1 LANTLDYPKS
11 SGAIATDVVQSP
23 ARTTLAVTNSNAAGV
38 TVFLTLG
45 AVVGCVASIDDV
57 PPIMSPALPIDKV
70 NDLQGSFILKSGAS
84 VSFLPPVG
92 VGISG
97 NFAFGT
103 PPLNCA
109 TPQCPSG
116 VNVAEF
122 MLNNGFQTG
131 IPQESIDISA
141 VAGVN
146 ALLEFSMTGGGAWNA
161 GSTQPNVASF
171 QNNKIGDNV
180 GQVGVFPYGCDV
192 CTGSANPPQCAAPPA
207 GAPSPP
213 VPQTES
219 ICLVQRDAS
228 QAGGTVLVTFNSF
241 A

>member
-1 LANTLDYPKS
+1 LT
-11 SGAIATDVVQSP
+11 
-23 ARTTLAVTNSNAAGV
+23 VTNSNTADV

-45 AVVGCVASIDDV
+45 AVASCVASIDDI
-57 PPIMSPALPIDKV
+57 PPIMSPVLPISKV
-70 NDLQGSFILKSGAS
+70 NNLQGSFILKSGAS
-84 VSFLPPVG
+84 VSFIPAVG

-97 NFAFGT
+97 NLAFGT

-109 TPQCPSG
+109 APQFPSG

-122 MLNNGFQTG
+122 TLNNAFQTG

-146 ALLEFSMTGGGAWNA
+146 AFLEFNMTGGGAWNA
-161 GSTQPNVASF
+161 GSTQPDVTSF
-171 QNNKIGDNV
+171 ENKKIGGNV
-180 GQVGVFPYGCDV
+180 GQVGVFPYACDV
-192 CTGSANPPQCAAPPA
+192 CTGSDKPPKCPAPPV

-213 VPQTES
+213 VPQTEN

-228 QAGGTVLVTFNSF
+228 QAGGTVLVTFAGF
-241 A
+241 V

>member
-1 LANTLDYPKS
+1 
-11 SGAIATDVVQSP
+11 VQSP
-23 ARTTLAVTNSNAAGV
+23 ARTTLALKNSSAIDV

-45 AVVGCVASIDDV
+45 AVAGCVASIADV
-57 PPIMSPALPIDKV
+57 PPIMSPTLPIAKL
-70 NDLQGSFILKSGAS
+70 NDLQGSFTLKSGAS
-84 VSFLPPVG
+84 VSFTPPVG

-109 TPQCPSG
+109 TSQFPSG
-116 VNVAEF
+116 INVAEF
-122 MLNNGFQTG
+122 TLNNAFQTG

-146 ALLEFSMTGGGAWNA
+146 SLLQFGMTGGGAWNA

-171 QNNKIGDNV
+171 ENKKIGDNV
-180 GQVGVFPYGCDV
+180 GQVGVFPYACDI
-192 CTGSANPPQCAAPPA
+192 CTGSDKPPKCDAPPV

-213 VPQTES
+213 VPQTQN

-228 QAGGTVLVTFNSF
+228 QAGGTVLVTFNGF
-241 A
+241 AC